1 MHQLFKYM
9 FCKAYLP
16 ILVAFFMHFSNL
28 NAQIAH
34 IKSMKNWELKGYGKA
49 AERAGDV
56 YATIDY
62 YAEYFK
68 RKPSDY
74 KTCYKLAKLYFD
86 INDFSKAKLLFKKVM
101 KKSSNKYPHSLYYLA
116 EILRIESKYDSA
128 MNLYSQYQEKMRKKR
143 GKNLF
148 YYMSDIRIESCIY
161 AANNTLQNKK
171 IEVKH
176 LNSTI
181 NKAHMESSPIIINDS
196 VFIYSSLA
204 ADSVPL
210 VGFEDKND
218 RPFQKFYQAVW
229 KNETW
234 QGGRPV
240 SSEPF
245 FSYDSLGVPNGAFS
259 EDNKRFYFTLSH
271 QTKYGKKVSYLYVS
285 KKNSNGWSTPE
296 KLPGKVNEK
305 GYISSQPAVCDYLN
319 DYEIVY
325 FVSDR
330 PGGWGSYDIWYTVY
344 NKTLK
349 KYNKAVNAGGYLN
362 SAGADITPY
371 YDASSKTMYFSS
383 DGQVGYGGFDIYRTN
398 GALVEWLPPENLGR
412 PINSN
417 FNDIYYKKR
426 KENESGFLVSNRDES
441 IDLKNPNCCYDI
453 FEYKLPE
460 KKEIN
465 INGIVAIT
473 NETDYTTDNGATRN
487 KNEAFEKAKNKKVQL
502 WMVSSVS
509 GISVLMK
516 RGVTDE
522 TGEYHFK
529 DIEANRNYIVR
540 IDDKTMLRK
549 KLVFDTKDVFS
560 DTTIQLDTIFLKP
573 IPKKSLIVK
582 NIYFEFGKANLTP
595 DSKETIDKTIYQI
608 MRANNEIIVE
618 IGAHTDYLGKSDY
631 NLKLS
636 QKRAESVVEYLIHK
650 GIEQSRLKPVGYGE
664 DKPLVKSTTETGKDI
679 PEAREKNRRIEF
691 TIIDTRDDN

>member
-1 MHQLFKYM
+1 MYQSFRNIFFK
-9 FCKAYLP
+9 ANVP
-16 ILVAFFMHFSNL
+16 ILVLLFTHFPGM
-28 NAQIAH
+28 NAQTAR
-34 IKSMKNWELKGYGKA
+34 IKSMKNWELKGYAQA

-62 YAEYFK
+62 YAEYVK
-68 RKPSDY
+68 RKPGDFKS
-74 KTCYKLAKLYFD
+74 CYKLAKLYFD
-86 INDFSKAKLLFKKVM
+86 INDFSKAKLLFKRIM
-101 KKSSNKYPHSLYYLA
+101 KKYSPKYPHSLYYLA
-116 EILRIESKYDSA
+116 EILRVESKYDSA
-128 MNLYSQYQEKMRKKR
+128 MNLYSQYQDKMRKKR

-148 YYMSDIRIESCIY
+148 FHMSDIRIESCIY
-161 AANNTLQNKK
+161 AADNASLNKN

-196 VFIYSSLA
+196 VFVYSSLV

-210 VGFEDKND
+210 VSFENKND
-218 RPFQKFYQAVW
+218 RPFLKFYQAVRQN
-229 KNETW
+229 KSW
-234 QGGRPV
+234 QGGLPV

-259 EDNKRFYFTLSH
+259 EDHNRFYFTLSH
-271 QTKYGKKVSYLYVS
+271 RNKYGKKISYLYVS
-285 KKNSNGWSTPE
+285 KKNNAGWGAPE
-296 KLPGKVNEK
+296 KLPDKVNEE
-305 GYISSQPAVCDYLN
+305 GCINSQPAVCDYLN

-330 PGGWGSYDIWYTVY
+330 PDGWGSYDIWYTVY
-344 NKTLK
+344 NKSLK
-349 KYNKAVNAGGYLN
+349 TYNKAVNAGGYLN

-383 DGQVGYGGFDIYRTN
+383 DGQVGYGGLDVYRTN

-417 FNDIYYKKR
+417 YNDIYYKKR

-460 KKEIN
+460 KQEVKIE
-465 INGIVAIT
+465 GIVVIEG
-473 NETDYTTDNGATRN
+473 ETDFTDKEGEILTSIGTP
-487 KNEAFEKAKNKKVQL
+487 EKAKNKKIQL
-502 WMVSSVS
+502 WMASKVTGV
-509 GISVLMK
+509 SVLMR
-516 RGVTDE
+516 RGVTNE
-522 TGEYHFK
+522 QGKYSFEN
-529 DIEANRNYIVR
+529 IEANRNYIVR
-540 IDDKTMLRK
+540 VDDKTMLKK
-549 KLVFDTKDVFS
+549 KLIFDTKEVIS
-560 DTTIQLDTIFLKP
+560 DTTIFLDTIFLKP
-573 IPKKSLIVK
+573 IPKKPLIVK
-582 NIYFEFGKANLTP
+582 NIYFEFGKATLTQK
-595 DSKETIDKTIYQI
+595 SKEIIDKTIYQI
-608 MRANNEIIVE
+608 MKSNNEIIVE

-636 QKRAESVVEYLIHK
+636 QKRAESVVDYLIQK
-650 GIEQSRLKPVGYGE
+650 GIEKSRLKPVGYGE
-664 DKPLVKSTTETGKDI
+664 NKPLVKSTTETGEDI

-691 TIIDTRDDN
+691 TVIDTKSDN